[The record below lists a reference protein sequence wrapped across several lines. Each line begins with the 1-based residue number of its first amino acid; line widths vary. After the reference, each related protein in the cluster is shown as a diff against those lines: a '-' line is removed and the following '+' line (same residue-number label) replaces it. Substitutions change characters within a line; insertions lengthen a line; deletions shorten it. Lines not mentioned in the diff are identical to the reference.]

1 MRSTCALTGHRVSE
15 TQVPLE
21 KDSSLCLCVWHPTA
35 QDRGPHRARLRDGVE
50 VCALETPLMVAC
62 FGESLRSVAAALLA
76 IAVLTSAMPAMVSA
90 QQRPLVTEDP
100 ETIGAGRMLVEAGFD
115 YARGVDYPA
124 SGLKGHLR
132 RFPLIG
138 ISLGVGSVG
147 EIQVDGGLY
156 NHLSITDRRAAPLSS
171 MLTVSGATTWDVED
185 MVVGTKVRLV
195 SEGTS
200 RPSIALRSATK
211 LPMASNENGLGLD
224 TMDFYSTLLV
234 AKTVQSVRLV
244 GNIGLGILGDP
255 TRGDRQNDVL
265 LYGVSFAWAIFPNGE
280 VVGEINGHKDT
291 RSGIPPVGTESRSM
305 LRFGARYT
313 AGTVR
318 ADAAVL
324 VGRTTRDPGFGVT
337 AGVTYVFRAFQVP

>member
-1 MRSTCALTGHRVSE
+1 MSYSS
-15 TQVPLE
+15 PLE
-21 KDSSLCLCVWHPTA
+21 ARIAKKTTKAIIDRRVPGHGMFLVAFLVWT
-35 QDRGPHRARLRDGVE
+35 V
-50 VCALETPLMVAC
+50 
-62 FGESLRSVAAALLA
+62 
-76 IAVLTSAMPAMVSA
+76 PAWSFA

-100 ETIGAGRMLVEAGFD
+100 ETVGAGRMLVEAGFD

-195 SEGTS
+195 SEGMS

-265 LYGVSFAWAIFPNGE
+265 LYGVSFARAISQNGE

-291 RSGIPPVGTESRSM
+291 RIGIPPVGTESRSM
-305 LRFGARYT
+305 LRFGARH
-313 AGTVR
+313 TVGSFR
-318 ADAAVL
+318 ADAAL
-324 VGRTTRDPGFGVT
+324 LFGLATIDPGFGVT
-337 AGVTYVFRAFQVP
+337 AGFTYVFHAFQVP